1 MLKILLYLTGL
12 LPSAIWL
19 LFYLRKDKHPEPN
32 RMVLKVFFLGI
43 ISGFVAILIEKGF
56 QATTNSIFLA
66 SAISNSLL
74 TIFLGGALVEE
85 TVKFLAA
92 KTGTFHSKE
101 LDEPIDFIL
110 YMIIAALGFAA
121 LENTLVLSN
130 FHPIL
135 NVSKAFELMFWRFVS
150 ATFLHAL
157 ASGVF
162 GFYVAL
168 GHFHSRKRN
177 FYIFFGLCVAFLLH
191 GLYNWSIM
199 NINGSGKFLIPLVI
213 IIILSCWVS
222 YGFKKIKRL
231 KSVCNLYL

>member
-1 MLKILLYLTGL
+1 MLKIFLYLTGL
-12 LPSAIWL
+12 LPSVIWL
-19 LFYLRKDKHPEPN
+19 LFYLRKDRRPEPN
-32 RMVLKVFFLGI
+32 RMVLKVFFFGI
-43 ISGFVAILIEKGF
+43 LSGFVAILIEKGF
-56 QATTNSIFLA
+56 QATTNSVFLA
-66 SAISNSLL
+66 SSFGNGLL

-92 KTGTFHSKE
+92 KIGTFHSKD
-101 LDEPIDFIL
+101 LDEPIDFML

-130 FHPIL
+130 FHPVL
-135 NVSKAFELMFWRFVS
+135 NVGKAFELMFWRFVS

-157 ASGVF
+157 CSGIL
-162 GFYVAL
+162 GFYLAL
-168 GHFHSRKRN
+168 GHFHSQKRK
-177 FYIFFGLCVAFLLH
+177 FYILFGICSAFLLH

-199 NINGSGKFLIPLVI
+199 NINGTGKFLIPLII